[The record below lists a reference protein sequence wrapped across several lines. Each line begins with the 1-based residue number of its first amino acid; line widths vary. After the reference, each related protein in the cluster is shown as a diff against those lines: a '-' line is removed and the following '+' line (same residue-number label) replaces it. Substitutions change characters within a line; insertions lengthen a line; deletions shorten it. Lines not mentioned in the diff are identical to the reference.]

1 MLREGGE
8 VASILC
14 NFDEKKTN
22 DTYMRPCGS
31 MFVARIGFKIFGER
45 LTLDN
50 VIAEYKLT
58 QAVKELNPVVLLMS
72 PYHLIDNIDVDR

>member
-1 MLREGGE
+1 VERLHPYF
-8 VASILC
+8 VILT
-14 NFDEKKTN
+14 KKTN

-31 MFVARIGFKIFGER
+31 MFVARIGFKIFEER

-50 VIAEYKLT
+50 VIAEDKLT
-58 QAVKELNPVVLLMS
+58 QAVQELNPVVLLMS